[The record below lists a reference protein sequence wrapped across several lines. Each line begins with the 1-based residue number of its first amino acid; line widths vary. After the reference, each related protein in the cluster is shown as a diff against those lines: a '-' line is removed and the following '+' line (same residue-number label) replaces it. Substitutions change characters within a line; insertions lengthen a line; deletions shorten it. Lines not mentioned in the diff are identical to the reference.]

1 MSRMK
6 NLTIGLSEMMNKMLQ
21 NQIEEKRMLLEQRYN
36 LSLQIEELFSKNETD
51 EALILINRKDLII
64 KSLSRLHNVKDESFQ
79 NLQNKIKQQEEKNI
93 ELSKKVKEQIGKEL
107 KKLNKTAQ
115 LNNLYGVNAQ
125 KGSIVDI
132 LE

>member
-1 MSRMK
+1 
-6 NLTIGLSEMMNKMLQ
+6 MLQ
-21 NQIEEKRMLLEQRYN
+21 NQIEEKRMLLEQLYN

-79 NLQNKIKQQEEKNI
+79 NLQDKIKQQEERNI